1 MSRVGFR
8 EEDRSMEAHQSF
20 LDAWRISDVE
30 PPLPEKV
37 GPYHIEREIG
47 KGTLGTVYLGRD
59 TRSGA
64 KVAVKTIPLA
74 DEFEEAHLERVRE
87 RFFSEAESA
96 SRLDHPAIVSIYEV
110 GESDNLV
117 YVVMEYLEGRRLS
130 EHITPDRLLPV
141 PVVLELM
148 ARVAEAVD
156 YAHRRSVLHGD
167 LKPANLLYKVETDEI
182 KITDF
187 GIARLTDSG
196 RTKTGIRLGTP
207 SFTPPEQ
214 LAGEK
219 MTNRSDLFSLGVALY
234 QLLTGRLPF
243 QADSMTALMHRI
255 ATDKHT
261 PLNEARAELP
271 ENLEEPVRRAL
282 VKDPV
287 DRFARGSELAL
298 ALRDQL
304 AALTETKD
312 RV

>member
-1 MSRVGFR
+1 
-8 EEDRSMEAHQSF
+8 MESHQRF
-20 LDAWRISDVE
+20 LDAWRILDVE
-30 PPLPEKV
+30 LPLPEKV
-37 GPYHIEREIG
+37 GPYDIKRELG

-59 TRSGA
+59 SRSGVD
-64 KVAVKTIPLA
+64 VAVKTIPLA
-74 DEFEEAHLERVRE
+74 DEFEQAHLERIRK
-87 RFFSEAESA
+87 RFFSEAERA

-117 YVVMEYLEGRRLS
+117 YVAMEYLEGQRLS
-130 EHITPDRLLPV
+130 DHITPDRLLRV
-141 PVVLELM
+141 PVVLDLI

-156 YAHRRSVLHGD
+156 YAHRRSVIHGD
-167 LKPANLLYKVETDEI
+167 LKPANLLYKAETNEI

-219 MTNRSDLFSLGVALY
+219 ITNRSDLFSLGVALY
-234 QLLTGRLPF
+234 QLLTGSLPF
-243 QADSMTALMHRI
+243 QADSMAALMHRI
-255 ATDKHT
+255 ATDEPT
-261 PLNEARAELP
+261 PLNKARPELP
-271 ENLEEPVRRAL
+271 EILEQPVRRAL
-282 VKDPV
+282 AKDPL
-287 DRFARGSELAL
+287 DRFARGSELAV

-304 AALTETKD
+304 ATLAETDD